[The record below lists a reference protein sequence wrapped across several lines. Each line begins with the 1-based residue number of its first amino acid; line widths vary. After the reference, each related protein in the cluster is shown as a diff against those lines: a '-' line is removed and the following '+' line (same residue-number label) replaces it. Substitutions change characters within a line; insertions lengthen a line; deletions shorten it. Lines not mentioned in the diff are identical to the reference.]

1 MRPEILDVLQNHFG
15 KQKDITIDTHLM
27 DDLNGDEFD
36 IIDVIMKIEESLDI
50 TIPEEDTFDIM
61 TVSALCEVVDKHVR
75 ST

>member
-1 MRPEILDVLQNHFG
+1 MRSEILDVLQSHFG

>member
-1 MRPEILDVLQNHFG
+1 MRPEILDVLQSHFG

>member
-1 MRPEILDVLQNHFG
+1 MRSEILDVLQSHFG

-36 IIDVIMKIEESLDI
+36 IIDVIMIIEESLDI